1 MKSKIL
7 FSTGV
12 VGILLMMAGQLSFS
26 INDSFVKLT
35 VKEIGTDSSIYS
47 VIFSR
52 GIITTSLLGI
62 YLIYFEKKNLFNIL
76 KIKEFHFRGLYEVLT
91 ALFFFSALIFLP
103 ISEVYTLLMTNPFF
117 VTIFAYFFLKEKVGF
132 RRWTAVIFGFIGVII
147 VINPQNISFNYLFF
161 LPIISAI
168 FLTIRDIATKPIA
181 TKTNNVE
188 ITFVTALLITIFAG
202 FGSLIFGFEVTTSHY
217 PFLLTSG
224 VFVLFGYLFSVM
236 TIFHAPLSLT
246 ASARYSIIIF
256 GIIFGYLILEETPT
270 YNMIIGAIIIT
281 LSGLFVI
288 KREKEIGKI
297 K

>member
-7 FSTGV
+7 FSTGI

-35 VKEIGTDSSIYS
+35 VKEIGIDSSIYS

-62 YLIYFEKKNLFNIL
+62 YLIYFEKKNLLNIL

-202 FGSLIFGFEVTTSHY
+202 FGSLIFGFEVTTSHS

-236 TIFHAPLSLT
+236 TIFYAPLSLT
-246 ASARYSIIIF
+246 ASARYSVIIF
-256 GIIFGYLILEETPT
+256 GIIFGYFILNEVPSS
-270 YNMIIGAIIIT
+270 NMIIGAIIIT

-288 KREKEIGKI
+288 KRERDIGKI
-297 K
+297 N

>member
-7 FSTGV
+7 FSTGI

-35 VKEIGTDSSIYS
+35 VKEIGIDSSIYS

-62 YLIYFEKKNLFNIL
+62 YLIYFEKKNLLNIL

-188 ITFVTALLITIFAG
+188 ITFVTALLITTFAG
-202 FGSLIFGFEVTTSHY
+202 FGSLIFGFEVTTSHS

-236 TIFHAPLSLT
+236 TIFYAPLSLT
-246 ASARYSIIIF
+246 ASARYSVIIF
-256 GIIFGYLILEETPT
+256 GIIFGYLILGETPT

>member
-7 FSTGV
+7 FSTGI

-26 INDSFVKLT
+26 INDSLVKLT
-35 VKEIGTDSSIYS
+35 VREIGTDSSIYS

-62 YLIYFEKKNLFNIL
+62 YLIYFEKKNLLNIL

-91 ALFFFSALIFLP
+91 ALFFFSGLIFLP

-132 RRWTAVIFGFIGVII
+132 RRWTAVILGFIGVII
-147 VINPQNISFNYLFF
+147 VINPQNIDFNYLFF

-202 FGSLIFGFEVTTSHY
+202 FGSLIFGFKVTTSHS

-236 TIFHAPLSLT
+236 TIFYAPLSLT
-246 ASARYSIIIF
+246 ASARYSVIIF
-256 GIIFGYLILEETPT
+256 GIIFGYLILGETPT

>member
-7 FSTGV
+7 FSTGI

-26 INDSFVKLT
+26 INDSLVKLT
-35 VKEIGTDSSIYS
+35 VKEIGKDSSIYS

-62 YLIYFEKKNLFNIL
+62 YLIYFEKKNLLYIL

-202 FGSLIFGFEVTTSHY
+202 FGSLIFGFEVTTSHS

-236 TIFHAPLSLT
+236 TIFYAPLSLT
-246 ASARYSIIIF
+246 ASARYSVIIF
-256 GIIFGYLILEETPT
+256 GIIFGYLILGETPT

>member
-7 FSTGV
+7 FSTGI

-26 INDSFVKLT
+26 INDSLVKLT
-35 VKEIGTDSSIYS
+35 VKEIGKDSSIYS

-62 YLIYFEKKNLFNIL
+62 YLIYFEKKNLLNIL

-181 TKTNNVE
+181 TKKNNVE

-202 FGSLIFGFEVTTSHY
+202 FGSLIFGFEVTTSHS

-236 TIFHAPLSLT
+236 TIFYAPLSLT
-246 ASARYSIIIF
+246 ASARYSVIIF
-256 GIIFGYLILEETPT
+256 GIIFGYLILGETPT

>member
-7 FSTGV
+7 FSTGIF
-12 VGILLMMAGQLSFS
+12 GILLMMAGQLSFS

-35 VKEIGTDSSIYS
+35 VKEIGIDSSIYS

-62 YLIYFEKKNLFNIL
+62 YLIYFEKKNLLNIL

-117 VTIFAYFFLKEKVGF
+117 VTIFAFFFLKEKVGI
-132 RRWTAVIFGFIGVII
+132 RRWSAVIFGFLGVII

-181 TKTNNVE
+181 TRTNNVE

-202 FGSLIFGFEVTTSHY
+202 FGSLIFGFEVTVSHF

-224 VFVLFGYLFSVM
+224 IFVLFGYLFSVM
-236 TIFHAPLSLT
+236 TVFYAPLSLT
-246 ASARYSIIIF
+246 ASSRYSVIIF
-256 GIIFGYLILEETPT
+256 GIIFGYFILGEIPT

>member
-7 FSTGV
+7 FSTGII
-12 VGILLMMAGQLSFS
+12 GILLMMAGQLSFS

-35 VKEIGTDSSIYS
+35 VKEIGIDSSIYS

-62 YLIYFEKKNLFNIL
+62 YLIFFEKKNLLNIL
-76 KIKEFHFRGLYEVLT
+76 KVKSFHIRGLYEVLT

-117 VTIFAYFFLKEKVGF
+117 VTIFAYFFLREKVGI
-132 RRWTAVIFGFIGVII
+132 RRWSAVIFGFIGVVI
-147 VINPQNISFNYLFF
+147 VINPQNISFNYLVF

-168 FLTIRDIATKPIA
+168 FLTVRDIATKPIA

-202 FGSLIFGFEVTTSHY
+202 FGSLIFGFQVTTSQFS
-217 PFLLTSG
+217 FLLTSG

-236 TIFHAPLSLT
+236 TVFYAPLSLT
-246 ASARYSIIIF
+246 ASARYSVIIF
-256 GIIFGYLILEETPT
+256 GMIFGYIILGEVPT
-270 YNMIIGAIIIT
+270 HNMIIGAIIIT

>member
-7 FSTGV
+7 FSTGI

-62 YLIYFEKKNLFNIL
+62 YLIYFEKKNLLNIL

-91 ALFFFSALIFLP
+91 ALFFFSGLIFLP

-132 RRWTAVIFGFIGVII
+132 RRWTAVILGFIGVII
-147 VINPQNISFNYLFF
+147 VINPQNIDFNYLFF

-202 FGSLIFGFEVTTSHY
+202 FGSLIFGFKVTTSHS

-236 TIFHAPLSLT
+236 TIFYAPLSLT
-246 ASARYSIIIF
+246 ASARYSVIIF
-256 GIIFGYLILEETPT
+256 GIIFGYLILGETPT